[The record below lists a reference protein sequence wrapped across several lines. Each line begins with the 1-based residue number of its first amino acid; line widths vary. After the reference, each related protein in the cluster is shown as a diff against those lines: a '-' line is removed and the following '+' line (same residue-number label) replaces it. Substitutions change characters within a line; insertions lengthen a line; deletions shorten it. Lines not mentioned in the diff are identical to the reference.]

1 MLISV
6 PSRGLIDRFWLG
18 ADTLALNLNLPFPFL
33 TYTVSPI
40 WNGTL
45 LVCASV
51 DGSLIRPMILGVIN
65 LPVHPYKFYKTLQF
79 QDQT

>member
-65 LPVHPYKFYKTLQF
+65 LVGY
-79 QDQT
+79 